1 MRRAAHAYA
10 AHVTVDS
17 AADYQPRITRWGHT
31 WRLVAVVLI
40 SAGAFAGSFEGDRDR
55 GVALIV
61 VDVALGAVAFGL
73 VLLRRRHPFPI
84 AAVIS
89 VLTAVS
95 ATAAGPATLA
105 VTSMATR
112 RVRWQMACVA
122 GINIAAAVVFHLV
135 APGDAGSWVS
145 DVVTSVIFV
154 AAMLGWGQFVG
165 SRRELMWNLR
175 QRAER
180 AEAEQELHAS
190 EARATERTRIAREM
204 HDVVAHRISHVSMR
218 AGALAF
224 RDDLTAEQMRAES
237 ALIRDT
243 ANEALHELR
252 TVLHVLRE
260 PSTGALI
267 EQPQPTYADLT
278 ALIEAATSD
287 GMRIEI
293 DDNLTKPPQP
303 EVGRTIYRIVQEG
316 ITNARKHAPRA
327 RLRIVLSS
335 DEADSVCLTLTNPIG
350 FTSGATHGD
359 TPGSGLGLVGL
370 AERVEVAGGRF
381 SHSVTDGEFT
391 LSAWLPCPT

>member
-1 MRRAAHAYA
+1 
-10 AHVTVDS
+10 VTIDA
-17 AADYQPRITRWGHT
+17 AADYQPPLTRWGHT
-31 WRLVAVVLI
+31 WRLALVVLI
-40 SAGAFAGSFEGDRDR
+40 SIAAMAGSFEGDRDP

-61 VDVALGAVAFGL
+61 LDIALGVVAFGL
-73 VLLRRRHPFPI
+73 VLLRRKHSFPI
-84 AAVIS
+84 AVVTS
-89 VLTAVS
+89 VFTALS
-95 ATAAGPATLA
+95 ASAAGPAALA
-105 VTSMATR
+105 VTSLATR
-112 RVRWQMACVA
+112 RVRWQMAWAAV
-122 GINIAAAVVFHLV
+122 INVAAALIFHFI
-135 APGDAGSWVS
+135 APGEIGSWVG
-145 DVVTSVIFV
+145 DAFTAVVLV

-180 AEAEQELHAS
+180 AEAEQELRAS

-224 RDDLTAEQMRAES
+224 RDDLSVEQMRAES

-252 TVLHVLRE
+252 ALLHVLRA
-260 PSTGALI
+260 PSTGELI

-278 ALIEAATSD
+278 ALIEGATSD
-287 GMRIEI
+287 GMRIDF
-293 DDNLTKPPQP
+293 DDNLTSPPPP

-316 ITNARKHAPRA
+316 ITNARKHAPGA

-335 DEADSVCLTLTNPIG
+335 DEADSVRLTLTNPIG
-350 FTSGATHGD
+350 FAHGD
-359 TPGSGLGLVGL
+359 TPGSGLGLIGI

-381 SHSVTDGEFT
+381 TRNVADGEFT

>member
-1 MRRAAHAYA
+1 
-10 AHVTVDS
+10 VTVDA
-17 AADYQPRITRWGHT
+17 AADYQPPLTRWGHT

-55 GVALIV
+55 GVALIAL
-61 VDVALGAVAFGL
+61 DVALGAVAFGL
-73 VLLRRRHPFPI
+73 VLLRRKHPFSI
-84 AAVIS
+84 AVVTS

-95 ATAAGPATLA
+95 AAAAGPAALA
-105 VTSMATR
+105 VVSMATR
-112 RVRWQMACVA
+112 RVRWQMAWVA
-122 GINIAAAVVFHLV
+122 VINVAAAVVFHLV
-135 APGDAGSWVS
+135 APGDANSWVG
-145 DVVTSVIFV
+145 DVVTSIIFV

-180 AEAEQELHAS
+180 AEAEQELRTS

-224 RDDLTAEQMRAES
+224 RDDLSVEQMRAES
-237 ALIRDT
+237 ALIRDA

-260 PSTGALI
+260 PSTGELI

-278 ALIEAATSD
+278 ALIEGATSD
-287 GMRIEI
+287 GMRIDF
-293 DDNLTKPPQP
+293 DDNLTSPPPP

-327 RLRIVLSS
+327 RLRIVLSG
-335 DEADSVCLTLTNPIG
+335 DEADSVRLTVTNPIG
-350 FTSGATHGD
+350 FANGD
-359 TPGSGLGLVGL
+359 TPGSGLGLIGI

-381 SHSVTDGEFT
+381 THNVTDGEFT